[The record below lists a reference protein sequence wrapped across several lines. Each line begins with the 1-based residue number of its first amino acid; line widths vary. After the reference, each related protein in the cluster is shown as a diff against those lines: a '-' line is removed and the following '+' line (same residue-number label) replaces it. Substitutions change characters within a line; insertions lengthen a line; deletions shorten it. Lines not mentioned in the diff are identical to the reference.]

1 MGVLQSFVRDLSE
14 QNEVL
19 IQALEA
25 EEAEGRAV
33 EGRTASLHKELEVS
47 DQWH

>member
-1 MGVLQSFVRDLSE
+1 MLQSFVRDLSE

-25 EEAEGRAV
+25 EEAEDRVV
-33 EGRTASLHKELEVS
+33 EGRTVSLHKEQEVS